1 MLIAVIAYILGS
13 LPLGFLLRRLNALHL
28 PPAMLSVGADLFS
41 GIVITFLAPKL
52 VLLLS
57 RFGLAVL
64 AYPLANEAQIRACA
78 LIFALLGHY
87 FSVYVC
93 GWGGLGTA
101 LLLGGFLILTPSA
114 ALLCLGLIA
123 LVLLIFRRMKYASL
137 AGGLSLPFLVYWQY
151 PLDWIYV
158 GTSILA
164 AAFLTFT
171 HIRFL
176 REEA

>member
-1 MLIAVIAYILGS
+1 MLIAVAAYILGS
-13 LPLGFLLRRLNALHL
+13 LPLGFLLRRLNVLHL
-28 PPAMLSVGADLFS
+28 PPKMLSIGADLFL
-41 GIVITFLAPKL
+41 GIAVTFLAPKL
-52 VLLLS
+52 ILLLS

-64 AYPLANEAQIRACA
+64 AYPLANDAQIKACA

-101 LLLGGFLILTPSA
+101 LLLGGFLVLTPYA
-114 ALLCLGLIA
+114 ALLCVALIA
-123 LVLLIFRRMKYASL
+123 LVLLMTRRMKYASL
-137 AGGLSLPFLVYWQY
+137 AGGIALPFLVCWQY
-151 PLDWIYV
+151 PLDWIYI
-158 GTSILA
+158 GASILA

-176 REEA
+176 REKA